1 MKKLRL
7 LSLLVLSLLVA
18 APMVNAQTQSR
29 AMRKALKKEY
39 KTKMKEYKKE
49 GWKVYGTAH
58 SLDVALLN
66 HYEKLAEEG
75 AVEISGTASAFVS
88 KNVGQQAAMNAACNN
103 YARMAESQIRG
114 RMVSDIFSDA
124 DKVPEEFDKFYAAYE
139 SKVEKEIKGEL
150 LPTYSVIRSKGVD
163 DKGQEIFEM
172 QSFFV
177 LNETAAARA
186 RLRAIKNAIDESE
199 AAQKYADQISGF
211 VNDEKQDGC
220 CSKKE

>member
-1 MKKLRL
+1 MNKLRL
-7 LSLLVLSLLVA
+7 LLFIVLSLAVA
-18 APMVNAQTQSR
+18 TPTVNAQSR
-29 AMRKALKKEY
+29 AKRKAMKKEY
-39 KTKMKEYKKE
+39 KTKMKEFKKE
-49 GWKVYGTAH
+49 GWQVFGTSH

-75 AVEISGTASAFVS
+75 AMEISGVASAFVS

-114 RMVSDIFSDA
+114 RMVSDIFNNA
-124 DKVPEEFDKFYAAYE
+124 TTVPEEFDKFYAAYE

-150 LPTYSVIRSKGVD
+150 IPTYSVIRSKGKD
-163 DKGQEIFEM
+163 ANGQEVFEM

-177 LNETAAARA
+177 VNENAAAKA
-186 RLRAIKNAIDESE
+186 RLRAIQNAINESE

-211 VNDEKQDGC
+211 VSGEKQDGC

>member
-1 MKKLRL
+1 MKKLQIL
-7 LSLLVLSLLVA
+7 LMFVLSIAVT
-18 APMVNAQTQSR
+18 APTVNVNAQSR
-29 AMRKALKKEY
+29 AKRKAVKKEY
-39 KTKMKEYKKE
+39 KSKMKEYKKE
-49 GWKVYGTAH
+49 GWQVFGTSH

-75 AVEISGTASAFVS
+75 AMEISGVASAFVS
-88 KNVGQQAAMNAACNN
+88 KNVGQQSAMNAACNN

-114 RMVSDIFSDA
+114 RIVSDIFNNA

-150 LPTYSVIRSKGVD
+150 VPTYSIIRSKGKD
-163 DKGQEIFEM
+163 ANGQEIFEM

-177 LNETAAARA
+177 VNENAASKA

-199 AAQKYADQISGF
+199 AAQKYADQISSF
-211 VNDEKQDGC
+211 VSDDNEK
-220 CSKKE
+220 